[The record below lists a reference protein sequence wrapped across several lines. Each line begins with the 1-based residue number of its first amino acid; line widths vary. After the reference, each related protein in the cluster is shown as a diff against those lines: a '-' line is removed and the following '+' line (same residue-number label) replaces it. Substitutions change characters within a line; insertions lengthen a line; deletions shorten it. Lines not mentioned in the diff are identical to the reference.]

1 MANEKRFTRG
11 YKVKPSLYKK
21 AMARA
26 KKEKGTLAN
35 LVENAVIAYA
45 YGLDIKA
52 TKYDAFKN
60 EEIETL
66 QAVTDWPKYMSFTH
80 K

>member
-1 MANEKRFTRG
+1 MEKRFTRG
-11 YKVKPSLYKK
+11 YKVKPSVYKK

-35 LVENAVIAYA
+35 LLENVVVSYA

-52 TKYDAFKN
+52 TKYDNFNN
-60 EEIETL
+60 EEIEKV
-66 QAVTDWPKYMSFTH
+66 AASNDWPKFITINN
-80 K
+80 KLK